1 MAKVEDKQD
10 LRRRRMLSRPELL
23 DAARAIVIQ
32 HGYRG
37 ASVAA
42 IATQAGISNGA
53 LYRHF
58 PSKVDLFV
66 ELFRDACERE
76 IRAGTRAA
84 HGVEDPLGKL
94 DAIFENFASRALS
107 NPKLTWA
114 LIAEPVDPAIEE
126 VRLEYRRKYRLA
138 IQRLLDQA
146 VTDGAIPAQDTAI
159 AAAALLGG
167 GNEVFAGPLSPLSDA
182 GRDPAEAVMAL
193 RIMIRGSLRANE
205 LEAPPAR

>member
-1 MAKVEDKQD
+1 
-10 LRRRRMLSRPELL
+10 MLSRPELI
-23 DAARAIVIQ
+23 DAARQIVIQ

-42 IATQAGISNGA
+42 IAEHAGISNGA

-58 PSKVDLFV
+58 PSKVELFV
-66 ELFRDACERE
+66 ELFRDVCERE
-76 IRAGTRAA
+76 YRAGTRAA
-84 HGVEDPLGKL
+84 GQVDDPLGKL
-94 DAIFENFASRALS
+94 DAIFENFATRALR

-126 VRLEYRRKYRLA
+126 VRLEYRRKYRRA
-138 IQRLLDQA
+138 IERLLDHA
-146 VTDGAIPAQDTAI
+146 IERGDIPAQDTKI

-182 GRDPAEAVMAL
+182 ERDPAQAVLAL
-193 RIMIRGSLRANE
+193 RMMIRGALRASG
-205 LEAPPAR
+205 LAVPPAR